1 MLFLF
6 TTCPG
11 SWLTPVQSIPEG
23 IYGHFSNVP
32 IQPGMQFKNNTYKA
46 LRLIGNDY
54 SVYYSVWCSNEKE
67 LFNMKV
73 STALP
78 P

>member
-1 MLFLF
+1 
-6 TTCPG
+6 
-11 SWLTPVQSIPEG
+11 
-23 IYGHFSNVP
+23 
-32 IQPGMQFKNNTYKA
+32 MQFQNNTYKS

-73 STALP
+73 SNNLP